1 MLDKLEKILAYDN
14 VFLSG
19 GAGVGKSFLTHKLI
33 KSYRKQKKS
42 VVALGSSA
50 LSAFNIGG
58 LTLHSFFCL
67 GYCDDMMKLSAL
79 DRNQKQKEKLAK
91 LKELLKTTE
100 LIIIDEI
107 SMVSASVFEMI
118 AFRLRNSNFRGK
130 ILVVGDFFQLPPVI
144 KEKKESLFNHSHYAF
159 SSFFWQD
166 LNFKYLKLTQPKR
179 TQNMEFYANLSLL
192 RQGFLD
198 EKILSFFESL
208 RIDYKELENLE
219 DDYTLLC
226 GINKKANHIN
236 QERLNKLKTPLVCF
250 KAELKKEENS
260 LKDEELAAW
269 LKGLNIVEELNIK
282 VGCRIIFCVNNWD
295 KNYYNGEQ
303 GIVEDIIYE
312 EDKTYI
318 SILKNNKTQILLEPY
333 TFFMEEFEQVGKEII
348 INTLASMTQFPIKLA
363 YAITIHKSQ
372 GMSIEKLVCDIDY
385 IFERGQL
392 YVALSRATNPNTL
405 KIYSAKNINFRLY
418 FANILKIDSSVSD
431 FYERHDFV
439 NLELQEQIL

>member
-1 MLDKLEKILAYDN
+1 MLDKLEKNLAYSN

-19 GAGVGKSFLTHKLI
+19 GAGVGKSFLTNELI
-33 KSYRKQKKS
+33 KSYRKQKKI

-58 LTLHSFFCL
+58 VTLHSFFCL
-67 GYCDDMMKLSAL
+67 GYCDDMIKLSVF

-91 LKELLKTTE
+91 LKELLKTIE

-107 SMVSASVFEMI
+107 SMVSANVFEMI
-118 AFRLRNSNFRGK
+118 GFRLRNSQFNGK

-144 KEKKESLFNHSHYAF
+144 KEKKETLFSHSYYAF

-166 LNFKYLKLTQPKR
+166 LNFKHIKLSQPKR
-179 TQNMEFYANLSLL
+179 TQNIEFYNNLSLI

-198 EKILSFFESL
+198 EKILSFFKSL
-208 RIDYKELENLE
+208 QIDCKDLKNLE

-226 GINKKANHIN
+226 GINKKVNNIN

-250 KAELKKEENS
+250 KAQVKKENNG
-260 LKDEELAAW
+260 LKDEELDSW
-269 LKGLNIVEELNIK
+269 VKSLNILEELNIK
-282 VGCRIIFCVNNWD
+282 IGSRIIFCVNNWD

-303 GIVEDIIYE
+303 GVVEDIFYE
-312 EDKTYI
+312 EEKAYI
-318 SILKNNKTQILLEPY
+318 SIIKNNGVKILLEPY
-333 TFFMEEFEQVGKEII
+333 TFFMKELDQVGKDFV
-348 INTLASMTQFPIKLA
+348 INILASVTQFPIKLA

-372 GMSIEKLVCDIDY
+372 GMSIEKLVCDIDH
-385 IFERGQL
+385 IFENGQL

-405 KIYSAKNINFRLY
+405 KIYSVKKINFGFY
-418 FANILKIDSSVSD
+418 FANILKIDPSVID
-431 FYERHDFV
+431 FYKRHDFLD
-439 NLELQEQIL
+439 LEMQEQII